1 MNKTFLGKLF
11 LILLPVSAVALA
23 TAGDSVTV
31 FDPVTKETVTGA
43 YFDLILESGNAQ
55 ILPPLAGMLAVAA
68 VVLAILY
75 MVREKPGILKGIL
88 WVALLSAA
96 AAALPVA
103 LRGEKIIVPNVLLP
117 ILMCTQAA
125 LAYVVGKTPK
135 ENQNNQGR
143 RLERRQ

>member
-1 MNKTFLGKLF
+1 MNKTFFGKLF

-31 FDPVTKETVTGA
+31 FNPVTKETVMGS

-68 VVLAILY
+68 VVLAVLY
-75 MVREKPGILKGIL
+75 MVREKPGLLKGII

-96 AAALPVA
+96 AAALPIA
-103 LRGEKIIVPNVLLP
+103 LRGEKVIVPNVLLP

-125 LAYVVGKTPK
+125 LAYVVGRTPK
-135 ENQNNQGR
+135 EKEVNTGR
-143 RLERRQ
+143 RLERR

>member
-1 MNKTFLGKLF
+1 MNKTFFGKLF

-31 FDPVTKETVTGA
+31 FDPVTKATAVGS

-68 VVLAILY
+68 VVLAVLY
-75 MVREKPGILKGIL
+75 MVRERQGLLKGII
-88 WVALLSAA
+88 WVALLSAS
-96 AAALPVA
+96 AAALPIA
-103 LRGEKIIVPNVLLP
+103 LRGEKIVVPNVLLP

-125 LAYVVGKTPK
+125 LAYVVGKAPK